1 MSNHTSYTKA
11 PCPRINK
18 HRAPQ
23 TAQQAWEDYY
33 GIGAQPQGRR
43 AAR

>member
-1 MSNHTSYTKA
+1 MSTTTTYTKA
-11 PCPRINK
+11 PCPKINK

-23 TAQQAWEDYY
+23 TAQQAWDDYA
-33 GIGAQPQGRR
+33 GTIPEPQGRR